1 MVRRGVPSASIALY
15 PPVRDAAPIPPALA
29 ARTLA
34 LSGGSCQILARI
46 AALPQAGVIR
56 HVEVSIEGHAG
67 RTRIAASDLPAEAL
81 GRVVRYADLMQV
93 LRDAAH
99 QHDWARPESDDPA
112 PALTVHAEGDTG
124 EAARVRD
131 IGQWALLGDVHAPHA
146 SPTLHDQAFERFTP
160 QGPLALL
167 PLAQP
172 GRWSLVWCDSEAA
185 CRQRLAA
192 PRSELEAELSA
203 RVGPRFGA
211 LRLDGDCSVAPLV
224 RRVRRHL
231 DSDTEAW
238 IGNAAQAL
246 HPVAGQGLNL
256 GLRDAFELADAVAQA
271 LRTGQPLPVALRAW
285 RRGRWVDR
293 TGTVALTDLM
303 AASFTW
309 PGVRPLQSPILALL
323 DLAPS
328 LRRRLAARLMFG
340 HR

>member
-1 MVRRGVPSASIALY
+1 MVRRGVPSASIALD
-15 PPVRDAAPIPPALA
+15 PPVHDHAPMASALA

-34 LSGGSCQILARI
+34 LSGGSCQMLARI
-46 AALPQAGVIR
+46 APLPNAGVIR

-67 RTRIAASDLPAEAL
+67 RTRIAASDLAAEAL
-81 GRVVRYADLMQV
+81 GRVVRYTDLMQV
-93 LRDAAH
+93 LRDAARTH
-99 QHDWARPESDDPA
+99 EWARPESDGPG
-112 PALTVHAEGDTG
+112 PTLTVHAEGDTG

-146 SPTLHDQAFERFTP
+146 SATLHDQAFERFTP

-185 CRQRLAA
+185 CRRRLADS
-192 PRSELEAELSA
+192 RSELEAELST
-203 RVGPRFGA
+203 RIGPRFGA
-211 LRLDGDCSVAPLV
+211 LRLDGDCAVAPLV

-256 GLRDAFELADAVAQA
+256 GLRDAFELADAIAQA
-271 LRTGQPLPVALRAW
+271 LRTSQPMPAALRSW
-285 RRGRWVDR
+285 RRGRWIDR

-309 PGVRPLQSPILALL
+309 PLARPLQSPFLALL

-328 LRRRLAARLMFG
+328 LRRGLAARLMYG